1 MFKNQFG
8 TVVDLGCKENLLE
21 KRKRDFDDEDSD
33 NHFDHI
39 LGEKVFGKEKL
50 GKYEKFMVE

>member
-1 MFKNQFG
+1 
-8 TVVDLGCKENLLE
+8 LGCKENLLE

-33 NHFDHI
+33 NHFDHM